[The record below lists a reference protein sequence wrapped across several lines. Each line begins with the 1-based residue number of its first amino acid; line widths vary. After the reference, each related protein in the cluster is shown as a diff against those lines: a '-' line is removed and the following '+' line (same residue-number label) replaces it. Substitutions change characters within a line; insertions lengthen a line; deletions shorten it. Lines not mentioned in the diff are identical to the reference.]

1 MLYLTRSPPS
11 GMYLSLMTVCLH
23 FSIEFLAWISYTF
36 TLDNE
41 SALAVYYIVMGVLC
55 MIVTVIEVNILYPY
69 LLTPRYSSFIQLF
82 GIFAVF
88 LVKFIPIIFTSNYFI
103 DDKKKLTA
111 KGEPCPNIRYPLGYR
126 CCIGS
131 GNLHYSSSRPCS
143 LQGM

>member
-1 MLYLTRSPPS
+1 
-11 GMYLSLMTVCLH
+11 MYLSLMTVCLH

-103 DDKKKLTA
+103 DDKKNLQRRVNLVRIFAILSAIVVALVLATYIIQAAVHAHFKVCNL
-111 KGEPCPNIRYPLGYR
+111 NIP
-126 CCIGS
+126 I
-131 GNLHYSSSRPCS
+131 
-143 LQGM
+143 

>member
-1 MLYLTRSPPS
+1 
-11 GMYLSLMTVCLH
+11 MYLSLMTVCLH

-111 KGEPCPNIRYPLGYR
+111 KGEPCPNIRHSLSYR

-131 GNLHYSSSRPCS
+131 GNLHYSSSRSCS

>member
-1 MLYLTRSPPS
+1 
-11 GMYLSLMTVCLH
+11 MYLSLMTVCLH